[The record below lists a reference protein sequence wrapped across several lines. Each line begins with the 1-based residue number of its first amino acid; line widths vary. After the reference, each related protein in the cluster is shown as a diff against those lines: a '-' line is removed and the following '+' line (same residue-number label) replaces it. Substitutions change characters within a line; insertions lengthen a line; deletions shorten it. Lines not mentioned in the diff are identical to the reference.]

1 MSSVE
6 RDRAYVWHPF
16 TKQKDAKAN
25 INIVKGEGIYL
36 FSDKG
41 ERYIDAI
48 SSWWVNLHG
57 HCHPYINKKI
67 KEQVDTLE
75 HSLFSGFTHEPG
87 IQLAERLLKHL
98 PSNQSKIFYSDD
110 GSTSVEVA
118 LKMTLQYWRN
128 KGEDRH
134 VFFAFDGAYHGDTF
148 GSMSVGA
155 RNVFTNAFDKLLFD
169 VKHLPLPTKENIT
182 EIKQVIAQIAR
193 SHKVAGFIF
202 EPLVQGA
209 AGMRMYDASLL
220 DELLSLCKES
230 NIITIAD
237 EVMTGFGRTG
247 TFFAS
252 DQLKNQP
259 DIFCLS
265 KGLTGGYFPLG
276 VTSCADFIY
285 QAYLNDDKE
294 KTFFHGH
301 SYTANPLSCTAALA
315 SLDLMENEET
325 KNAIARIEKS
335 HQLFAQ
341 KIKQHPSVKEVRCKG
356 TILAVELKT
365 NEESHYLNN
374 AADSITDF
382 FMNEKIIIRPL
393 GNVFYLITPYVIR
406 DEEMQSIY
414 QSILRFLK

>member
-1 MSSVE
+1 
-6 RDRAYVWHPF
+6 
-16 TKQKDAKAN
+16 
-25 INIVKGEGIYL
+25 
-36 FSDKG
+36 
-41 ERYIDAI
+41 
-48 SSWWVNLHG
+48 
-57 HCHPYINKKI
+57 
-67 KEQVDTLE
+67 
-75 HSLFSGFTHEPG
+75 
-87 IQLAERLLKHL
+87 
-98 PSNQSKIFYSDD
+98 
-110 GSTSVEVA
+110 
-118 LKMTLQYWRN
+118 
-128 KGEDRH
+128 
-134 VFFAFDGAYHGDTF
+134 
-148 GSMSVGA
+148 
-155 RNVFTNAFDKLLFD
+155 
-169 VKHLPLPTKENIT
+169 
-182 EIKQVIAQIAR
+182 
-193 SHKVAGFIF
+193 GFIF